1 MNNLFAELLKEATR
15 VQALETEVKRATEDL
30 NNQIGL
36 AREEKLAEIVSFLNE
51 MNSIVLN
58 TVPGEMIVV
67 CTSGYHKNGNHK
79 WGNSL
84 RFGDHGVWLGIYLT
98 NTMRFNDYVYIRNE
112 MIDRNLLNTCFY
124 HTVMSFID
132 GWNDET
138 KRFTEEYIAKEIRR
152 ILAERIEKATA
163 DLKVVNNKHKE
174 YYGKGE

>member
-15 VQALETEVKRATEDL
+15 VQALETEVKRTTEDL

-51 MNSIVLN
+51 MNSIVVN
-58 TVPGEMIVV
+58 TCPGERIVV
-67 CTSGYHKNGNHK
+67 CTSGCHKNGNHK

-84 RFGDHGVWLGIYLT
+84 SFGAQRVWLGIYLT
-98 NTMRFNDYVYIRNE
+98 GAMRFDDFVSIRNE
-112 MIDRNLLNTCFY
+112 MIDKNSPGTCFY

-132 GWNDET
+132 GWSDET

-152 ILAERIEKATA
+152 ILAKRIEKATA
-163 DLKVVNNKHKE
+163 DLKVVNDKHEK
-174 YYGKGE
+174 YYGKDE